1 MIQIDS
7 LEVVLLLP
15 SARSSDGELVE
26 DPLQLSHS
34 QSFFN
39 LNSVSMFKDLGVG
52 ESFSPNDTN
61 NYLENLFSKE

>member
-1 MIQIDS
+1 M
-7 LEVVLLLP
+7 ENF
-15 SARSSDGELVE
+15 E

-52 ESFSPNDTN
+52 ESFSPIDTN
-61 NYLENLFSKE
+61 SYLENIFSE